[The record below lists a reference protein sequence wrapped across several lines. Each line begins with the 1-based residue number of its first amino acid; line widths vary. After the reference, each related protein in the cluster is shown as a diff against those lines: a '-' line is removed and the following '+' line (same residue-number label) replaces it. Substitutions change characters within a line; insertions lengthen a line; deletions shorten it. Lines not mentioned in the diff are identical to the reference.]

1 MDQEKMKNNYR
12 MVIVKIID
20 YLESQQALNNVKENI
35 PNIDESMACPDFQN
49 LEPNEAFNKY
59 IREWNQYYNFQALIS
74 KEFLDEL
81 QQKNVYDGILI
92 ADLQLCKKRIIN
104 EDSNED
110 SYGCIRINNDGIY
123 FEEKT
128 NNRRK

>member
-20 YLESQQALNNVKENI
+20 YLVSQQALNNVKENI
-35 PNIDESMACPDFQN
+35 PNIDESMAYPDFQN

-59 IREWNQYYNFQALIS
+59 IREWNQYYDFQALIS

-92 ADLQLCKKRIIN
+92 ADLQLCKKRVIN
-104 EDSNED
+104 EDTNKD

>member
-12 MVIVKIID
+12 MAIVKIID

-35 PNIDESMACPDFQN
+35 PNIDKSMAYPDFLN
-49 LEPNEAFNKY
+49 LEPNDAFNKY
-59 IREWNQYYNFQALIS
+59 IREWNQYYDFQALIS

-92 ADLQLCKKRIIN
+92 ADLQLCKKRVIN
-104 EDSNED
+104 EDTNKD